1 MKILLIPDS
10 FKGTMTAEEVAFIM
24 KKAVKKVFPASSCK
38 VMPFSDGGEG
48 ALKVLENHSAGIIKE
63 CIAVDAL
70 FRPINT
76 TYFLFSDQKSAWI
89 ELSQTA
95 GLSCLDQSELNPL
108 ITSTWGT
115 GKMILNA
122 LEQGCNRIFLG
133 IGGSATHDF
142 GSGIISALNG
152 FLLDKNN
159 KRLPQGGAA
168 ISKLNHIDLS
178 KMDAR
183 VSQTQWIISCDVEN
197 QLLGKQGSAQIYAR
211 QKGAS
216 KEMIDQL
223 EFAGN
228 KFADVLEGQYGVDI
242 RSIKGGGAAG
252 GVSSGLYG
260 LLGARL
266 EYGFDLLAELT
277 ELTQQIGEMDLVL
290 TGEGAFDSQSLFG
303 KLPFKVAKLTQKQKI
318 PTLIIAGQTPVNKLP
333 NMSHVKIYNSQP
345 KNMSLKEALKKAPHL
360 LEVKLL
366 EVLETFKLKNKRL

>member
-10 FKGTMTAEEVAFIM
+10 FKGSMTAEEVALIM
-24 KKAVKKVFPASSCK
+24 KNSVKKVFTESLCK

-48 ALKVLENHSAGIIKE
+48 ALKVLENHSAGIIKK

-95 GLSCLDQSELNPL
+95 GLGCLKQSELNPL

-122 LEQGCNRIFLG
+122 LDQGCNKIYLG

-183 VSQTQWIISCDVEN
+183 VSQTEWIIACDVEN
-197 QLLGKQGSAQIYAR
+197 PLLGKQGAAQIYAP

-228 KFADVLEGQYGVDI
+228 QFADVVEGQYGVEI

-266 EYGFDLLAELT
+266 VYGFDLLAKLT
-277 ELTQQIGEMDLVL
+277 GLTQQIGEMDLVL
-290 TGEGAFDSQSLFG
+290 TGEGSFDSQSLFG
-303 KLPFKVAKLTQKQKI
+303 KLPFKIAKLTQKQKI
-318 PTLIIAGQTPVNKLP
+318 PTLIIAGQTHMSRLP

-345 KNMSLKEALKKAPHL
+345 ENMSLGEALKKAPHL

-366 EVLETFKLKNKRL
+366 EVLEAFKLKNKRL